1 MSGCM
6 NGSQKGIALPAART
20 EARKVQAAFG
30 HRGVGMLE
38 FLIALLIFSTGMLGL
53 LSAQLVGK
61 RAGYEALQRSVA
73 TALARD
79 ILERMRA
86 NPGHLL
92 DYQVTSVGD
101 ASHRLLLPPAD
112 CYRSDC
118 STEQLALFDLWQWES
133 LLLGESERD
142 AGFNT
147 GGLVSP
153 RACITTVGGVVEVA
167 ISWLGATPVGQPAV
181 SVCGSDDDGDPRLR
195 SRLTIATF
203 IGER

>member
-1 MSGCM
+1 MFGCL
-6 NGSQKGIALPAART
+6 NAAQQGVALPAART
-20 EARKVQAAFG
+20 EARKVLAVSG
-30 HRGVGMLE
+30 DKGIGMLE

-53 LSAQLVGK
+53 LSTQLAGK

-92 DYQVTSVGD
+92 DYRVTAVGD
-101 ASHRLLLPPAD
+101 AGHRLPLPPAD
-112 CYRSDC
+112 CDRSDC
-118 STEQLALFDLWQWES
+118 STAQLVAYDLWQWES
-133 LLLGESERD
+133 QLFGEPERD
-142 AGFNT
+142 VEFSA

-153 RACITTVGGVVEVA
+153 RACISSEDGVVEVT
-167 ISWLGATPVGQPAV
+167 ISWLGATPVRQPAV
-181 SVCGSDDDGDPRLR
+181 SVCGSDDDGDTRLR

-203 IGER
+203 IAER